1 MAQLVLLPQ
10 LGIADESAVVSSFRV
25 KKGDTVTVGTPLFAI
40 ETGKSVFEV
49 ASEFEGAVLALL
61 CGEGDELPI
70 KAPVMAIGQ
79 PGEEYGASTV
89 PAAGD
94 ISPSGG
100 DGVAVPP
107 LSSPADCTPLC
118 GGERVG
124 AAGEH
129 PRALASPRARALAE
143 KAGVDASYASATG
156 PEGLIIERD
165 IRKLL
170 DSGVKTPSPVDG
182 KKPATAPSASALVGN
197 AGTAAEGG
205 TPAATGITPVP
216 LGINPAA
223 QGLTPAPPDYTD
235 EPMSTMRKVIAKN
248 MAASLANAAQL
259 THSSSF
265 DAAEILAYRAR
276 CKADA
281 KMSGVTLGDMVLFA
295 VSRTLLDFPGMNA
308 HVLGE
313 TIRRFGGVHL
323 AVAIDIPGGLVVPV
337 IRDAHRKSLLE
348 ISNETKLL
356 AKQSRE
362 GTLPPDKLTGGTFT
376 VSNLGSL
383 GVEHFTPIINPPQ
396 VGILGVNNS
405 TLRPRRKADGSI
417 EFYDALSL
425 SLTYDHRAVDGAPA
439 SRFLKAVCDNL
450 AAFTLLLGR

>member
-25 KKGDTVTVGTPLFAI
+25 KKGDAVSIGAPLFAI

-49 ASEFEGAVLALL
+49 ESELEGTVLALL

-79 PGEEYGASTV
+79 TGESYEAAAEPGSAQTATAETAVDAVS
-89 PAAGD
+89 
-94 ISPSGG
+94 IPSAETSATPDNTGVICAQPT
-100 DGVAVPP
+100 DG
-107 LSSPADCTPLC
+107 
-118 GGERVG
+118 RI
-124 AAGEH
+124 
-129 PRALASPRARALAE
+129 LASPRARALAD
-143 KAGVDASYASATG
+143 KAGVDPAYASATG

-165 IRKLL
+165 VRKLIEE
-170 DSGVKTPSPVDG
+170 GG
-182 KKPATAPSASALVGN
+182 ARKPAAAPAVLSVASSSASSV
-197 AGTAAEGG
+197 TS
-205 TPAATGITPVP
+205 PAASAIPQT
-216 LGINPAA
+216 A
-223 QGLTPAPPDYTD
+223 DYTD
-235 EPMSTMRKVIAKN
+235 TPMSTMRKVIAKN

-276 CKADA
+276 CKNDDVM
-281 KMSGVTLGDMVLFA
+281 KGVTLGDMVLFA
-295 VSRTLLDFPGMNA
+295 VSRTLLDFPDVNA

-313 TIRRFGGVHL
+313 TIRRFSGVHL

-337 IRDAHRKSLLE
+337 IRDAHKKSLLD

-356 AKQSRE
+356 AKQARDA
-362 GTLPPDKLTGGTFT
+362 TLTPDKLSGGTFT

-383 GVEHFTPIINPPQ
+383 GVEHFTPIVNPPQ
-396 VGILGVNNS
+396 VGILGVNNM
-405 TLRPRRKADGSI
+405 TLRPRRKTDGSV
-417 EFYDALSL
+417 EFYDAFSL
-425 SLTYDHRAVDGAPA
+425 SLTYDHRAIDGAPA

-450 AAFTLLLGR
+450 TVFTLLLGR